1 MKWIKKFEL
10 FKESTQNT
18 IYKNKNIIT
27 EICVSMILLNP
38 EFLDKILDLG
48 IKARYTEN
56 SSVFLTD
63 LKNLLLAKNR
73 LKLGKFE
80 DNKCVEDTEISKING
95 LFNNVDFSFEEDFN
109 QLVDSRIVARNIIDK
124 LLPEEKLRPEMIRSI
139 FWIGPNK
146 TKEFSEDIVIE
157 LETGNQ
163 YSFFLNKNFSGQ
175 KSASFA
181 TFMDDLIGEE
191 VNNLF
196 SGFYIDKWN
205 KLIQSWMQ
213 IIYTNANKNIQ
224 AHIEKFIEK
233 DRIETIDWFGYFNI
247 KHSDP
252 KFQYLGEYM
261 REFDK
266 NVLTLSELMNL
277 IWKNREESFMDP
289 ERIYKEWMEVKTFT
303 LNSKIL
309 EHILTESLTKNNPG
323 EIQKLESGMKRAEGK
338 VKMKFIKTIVE
349 KMGCIER
356 EVYYLG
362 NKGNEFTKI
371 PSRDFFRKNYE
382 SMDVEFDY
390 HVKMVISTEE
400 ERNDFRIK
408 INLLLDG
415 KDLINTDIFVRFSGG
430 ISERLSAKYKFEPVS
445 NFNLIVSEKNK
456 QVEKGLNESLLNLVD
471 NVDTEMIDVIKNE
484 VSKGGKILE
493 ISCGNASDALFLKKK
508 GFDITCTEIS
518 DEYYQNAIEKGLN
531 CILHNTREPF
541 PFEDKSFDLIYSRL
555 GLHYFT
561 ETELIPILEELHRI
575 GDKLLFSVKTQDDNF
590 KTGKVILSK
599 SDWRELLEDWW
610 DIKFIEEK
618 SGELYGS
625 PSKWIEVL
633 AYRK

>member
-10 FKESTQNT
+10 FKESNQNT

-27 EICVSMILLNP
+27 EICVSMVLLNP
-38 EFLDKILDLG
+38 EFLDKILDMGL
-48 IKARYTEN
+48 KARYTEN

-80 DNKCVEDTEISKING
+80 ENKCVEDTEISKING
-95 LFNNVDFSFEEDFN
+95 LFNNVDFSLEEDFN
-109 QLVDSRIVARNIIDK
+109 ELVDSRITARNIIDK
-124 LLPEEKLRPEMIRSI
+124 LLPEEKLRPEMIRTI

-157 LETGNQ
+157 LETGQQ
-163 YSFFLNKNFSGQ
+163 YSFFLNKSFSGQ

-191 VNNLF
+191 VNNLYA
-196 SGFYIDKWN
+196 GFYIDKWN
-205 KLIQSWMQ
+205 KLVQSWVQ

-224 AHIEKFIEK
+224 AHIEKFIQK
-233 DRIETIDWFGYFNI
+233 DRIETLDWFGYFNI

-252 KFQYLGEYM
+252 KFQYLGEYI

-266 NVLTLSELMNL
+266 NVLWFSDLMNL
-277 IWKNREESFMDP
+277 IWKNRQTSFMDP
-289 ERIYKEWMEVKTFT
+289 ERVYKDWMEVKTFT

-323 EIQKLESGMKRAEGK
+323 EITKLESGMKKAEGK

-349 KMGCIER
+349 KMGCLER

-371 PSRDFFRKNYE
+371 PSRNFFRKNYE
-382 SMDVEFDY
+382 NMEVQFDY
-390 HVKMVISTEE
+390 HVKMVISSEE
-400 ERNDFRIK
+400 ERNDFKIK
-408 INLLLDG
+408 VNLLLDE
-415 KDLINTDIFVRFSGG
+415 KDLINTEIWVRFSGG
-430 ISERLSAKYKFEPVS
+430 VSEKLSAKYKFEPVS
-445 NFNLIVSEKNK
+445 NFNSIVFEKSK
-456 QVEKGLNESLLNLVD
+456 EVEEPMNESLLNLTD
-471 NVDTEMIDVIKNE
+471 NVDYEMIKKIESVVN
-484 VSKGGKILE
+484 KGGSILE
-493 ISCGNASDALFLKKK
+493 VSCGNASDALFLKKK
-508 GFDITCTEIS
+508 GYKVTCTEIS
-518 DEYYQNAIEKGLN
+518 NDYYQNAIEKGLD
-531 CILHNTREPF
+531 CILHDTREPF
-541 PFEDKSFDLIYSRL
+541 PFEFNQFDLIYSRL

-561 ETELIPILEELHRI
+561 KEELVDILNELSRI
-575 GDKLLFSVKTQDDNF
+575 GKKLLFSVKIEDDNF
-590 KTGKVILSK
+590 RTGKVILSPE
-599 SDWRELLEDWW
+599 DWKELLSKDWN
-610 DIKFIEEK
+610 IELFEEK

-625 PSKWIEVL
+625 KSKWLEIL
-633 AYRK
+633 ATKK